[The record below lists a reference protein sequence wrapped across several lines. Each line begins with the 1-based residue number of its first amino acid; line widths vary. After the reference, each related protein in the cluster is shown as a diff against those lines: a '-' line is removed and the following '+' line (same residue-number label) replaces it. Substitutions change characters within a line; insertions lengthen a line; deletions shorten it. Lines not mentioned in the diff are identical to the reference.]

1 MEFMELKFTASCLPG
16 RPAGSW
22 AQAGGQVGRACCV
35 PLNRVDSGS
44 GIPAPHP
51 GMPRRTSTP
60 PGGVLAFS
68 ELHVL
73 FRLYAGQSGSILTK
87 EGTSVVA
94 GPSVIHCEST
104 GRCCPGSPGRPPGC
118 NLQPPG
124 AQQFSG
130 GAPSLCAFRG
140 CGADQQDHSQPLE
153 RQPVSQR
160 KSPGFQSCQWLAV
173 SHESRLRSEF
183 FTCPEC
189 EYKLLRK
196 YFKEAFTREI

>member
-1 MEFMELKFTASCLPG
+1 MELKSTASCLPG

-22 AQAGGQVGRACCV
+22 ARAGGQVGRACYV
-35 PLNRVDSGS
+35 PLNLVLLTEWTLGLASR
-44 GIPAPHP
+44 HP
-51 GMPRRTSTP
+51 TQACSAGQVHPQGGVRISTP
-60 PGGVLAFS
+60 PGGVLSFS

-130 GAPSLCAFRG
+130 GAPSLRAFHGR
-140 CGADQQDHSQPLE
+140 GADQQDHSQPLE

-189 EYKLLRK
+189 ECKLL
-196 YFKEAFTREI
+196 